1 MVVRGPL
8 TASATVLGHGGLVI
22 EQQPPT
28 EVNAPQSGRGRDR
41 RHLYPGRSRRIAP
54 TYTEQEIA
62 AITAAAAAAGLTPT
76 GFVGEAGLAA
86 ARGDQPTTLSRE
98 TLVQLQVELFDA
110 RVAVGR
116 IGTNLNQ
123 GITALNA
130 TGDAPAWL
138 VRAAAL
144 CEQRMRRVDDVITRI
159 DRALR

>member
-1 MVVRGPL
+1 MTEQQSPMKVA
-8 TASATVLGHGGLVI
+8 ASAR
-22 EQQPPT
+22 
-28 EVNAPQSGRGRDR
+28 SGRGRDR
-41 RHLYPGRSRRIAP
+41 THLFPGRPRRIAP
-54 TYTEQEIA
+54 TYTEQEMADIA
-62 AITAAAAAAGLTPT
+62 AAAAAAGLTPT

-86 ARGDQPTTLSRE
+86 ARGEQPMTLGRE
-98 TLVQLQVELFDA
+98 TLAQLQVELFDA

-144 CEQRMRRVDDVITRI
+144 CEQRMRRVDDVIARI